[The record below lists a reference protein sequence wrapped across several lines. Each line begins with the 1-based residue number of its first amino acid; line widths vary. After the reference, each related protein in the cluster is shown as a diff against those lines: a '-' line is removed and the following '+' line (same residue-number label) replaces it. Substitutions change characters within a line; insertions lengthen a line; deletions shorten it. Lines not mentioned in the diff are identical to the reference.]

1 MKFKKQN
8 APKQNKYIVIKR
20 MRIKLKKKLKII
32 WVKLKNICNMIDY
45 LYI

>member
-20 MRIKLKKKLKII
+20 MRIKLKKKKII